1 MELTKQY
8 IIQSISAASNN
19 LRLSTQ
25 KIEVVALLREAI
37 VKSENLEADIKSM
50 KKITELSTLAI
61 RLNEIYTYL
70 TQSQIDLF
78 KLSEKFKE
86 HSQYLIKDLSHML
99 DMVNPATFKT
109 ALEKLNNSAAEEI
122 KSTPDEMPASD
133 ESENGISIDLSKRKE
148 SETFFEESENKKL
161 KEKLILEDDKNDEDI
176 FFQNYETEI
185 LKTIK
190 PVDNIL
196 KQLGRSEIKDD
207 ELISLA
213 KTMKNNGDISAKIG
227 FDIIANMHWI
237 VSKSLLLLKNHDLIQ
252 SRETS
257 ESIRACLIVIVA
269 LVRGKEV
276 DITTYLNRAEEF
288 GKEIQTIKVKENI

>member
-61 RLNEIYTYL
+61 RLNEIYSYL

-99 DMVNPATFKT
+99 DMVNPATFKS
-109 ALEKLNNSAAEEI
+109 ALEKLNNNAEESRSNFDEA
-122 KSTPDEMPASD
+122 STIVEN
-133 ESENGISIDLSKRKE
+133 ENGINVDLSKRKQ

-161 KEKLILEDDKNDEDI
+161 KEKLILEDDKNDEDL
-176 FFQNYETEI
+176 FFQNYEAEI

-196 KQLGRSEIKDD
+196 KLLGKNEIKGD

-213 KTMKNNGDISAKIG
+213 KTMKTNGDISSKIG

-237 VSKSLLLLKNHDLIQ
+237 VSKSLSLLKAHDLVQ
-252 SRETS
+252 SKETI

-276 DITTYLNRAEEF
+276 DITNYLNRAEEF
-288 GKEIQTIKVKENI
+288 GKEIQSIKVKENI